1 MRSRHRRQT
10 KVDHGPDHDDVA
22 ERAEAG
28 LLAQRNPESEH
39 YRADDDR
46 PGADPKPE
54 PAREALVEHIPRIDP
69 ESREQH
75 ERVTEAVEREARVK
89 LAEATQPRRRHQTPR
104 LTADH
109 SWSCTCNPW
118 VHRLALKH
126 FTAAPDLRPYTHE
139 HWGSCLTCIA
149 VCPFTKPNTWW
160 RTAAIKALTTP
171 PIALRPYVVRAL
183 KAIDDKYWGV
193 MKQKR
198 VRWMGY
204 DSGIKPGEQACTVAG
219 CTAEH
224 GAERAASTVGNVG
237 YYAPLKE
244 NTNRFVK
251 RDV

>member
-1 MRSRHRRQT
+1 MATRRQPCHQPVARPGTEPRPDVRTRCDPVQPDPSEQADSSKCEPVRSRHRRQT

-28 LLAQRNPESEH
+28 PLAQRNPESEH

-126 FTAAPDLRPYTHE
+126 FTAAPDLRGR
-139 HWGSCLTCIA
+139 GS
-149 VCPFTKPNTWW
+149 
-160 RTAAIKALTTP
+160 RTS
-171 PIALRPYVVRAL
+171 R
-183 KAIDDKYWGV
+183 
-193 MKQKR
+193 
-198 VRWMGY
+198 
-204 DSGIKPGEQACTVAG
+204 
-219 CTAEH
+219 
-224 GAERAASTVGNVG
+224 
-237 YYAPLKE
+237 
-244 NTNRFVK
+244 
-251 RDV
+251 